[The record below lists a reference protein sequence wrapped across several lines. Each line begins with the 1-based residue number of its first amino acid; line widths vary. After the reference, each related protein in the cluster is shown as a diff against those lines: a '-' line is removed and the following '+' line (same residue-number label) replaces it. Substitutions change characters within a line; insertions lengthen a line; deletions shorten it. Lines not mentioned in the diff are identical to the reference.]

1 MASIRKWIWL
11 LEDDLQ
17 REENGGERMYR
28 AMQINPYTIWPR
40 RQNKAKDDQKDKKR
54 DGEEVLY
61 CWLSRKLVS
70 QIRTG
75 EEQPL
80 TEHQVLSIRY
90 SQAVTTLVQAQRWL
104 LSFQS
109 PSLTQS
115 YYALHFQFK
124 ISPKNAFIMSLFKNL
139 WPP

>member
-1 MASIRKWIWL
+1 MASMRKWIWL

-61 CWLSRKLVS
+61 CWLSRNWVS
-70 QIRTG
+70 QTRTG

-90 SQAVTTLVQAQRWL
+90 SQAVTTLVQAQWWL
-104 LSFQS
+104 LGFQS

-139 WPP
+139 WLP